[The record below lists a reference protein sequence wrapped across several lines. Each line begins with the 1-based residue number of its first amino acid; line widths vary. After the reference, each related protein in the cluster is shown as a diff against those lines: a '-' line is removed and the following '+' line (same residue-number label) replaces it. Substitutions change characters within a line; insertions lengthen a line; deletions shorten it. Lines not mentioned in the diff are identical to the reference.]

1 MNRAI
6 SDALKAHMAAL
17 TFSPAIP
24 IGWPNRDFT
33 PPADGSRY
41 MVFAI
46 VRAANQRMTLGG
58 GNKWSGSIVVNIAT
72 PSGKGSGAG
81 DSLADAVAAHF
92 PADLALDASGAR
104 LRVTGT
110 PFAREGYTDAGMWR
124 TPLVIPF
131 EVMTT

>member
-24 IGWPNRDFT
+24 IGWPNRDIT
-33 PPADGSRY
+33 PPVDGSRY
-41 MVFAI
+41 MVFSI
-46 VRAANQRMTLGG
+46 VRAASQRTTIGG
-58 GNKWSGSIVVNIAT
+58 GNRWSGSIVVNIAT
-72 PSGKGSGAG
+72 PPGKGSGAG

-92 PADLALDASGAR
+92 PADLALAAGDNR
-104 LRVTGT
+104 LRITGT
-110 PFAREGYTDAGMWR
+110 PYAREGYADAGMWR